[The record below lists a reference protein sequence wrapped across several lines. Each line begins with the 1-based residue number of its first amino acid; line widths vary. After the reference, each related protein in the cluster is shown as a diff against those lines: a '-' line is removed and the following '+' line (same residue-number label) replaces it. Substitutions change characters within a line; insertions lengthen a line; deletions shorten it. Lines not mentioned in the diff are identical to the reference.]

1 MHALTSFFKAL
12 ISLLQK
18 PFEKELNFFL
28 LIYIASALVS
38 CIGYT
43 LFASLSAG
51 LYIAS
56 NHFIIC
62 YLLTWILILIPNHF
76 RLKTLYKILVIG
88 LIAIGTLI
96 DIACIFI
103 FHYTY
108 TLDMIALA
116 KGTNEN
122 EIKEFFDTFFSTT
135 TFAIILSALIAIFV
149 IYRLSLKMATYKIN
163 LTYKLGLLFL
173 FISVTGF
180 YFVSKIWIEYHN
192 ISLVRFFYLDRYQS
206 PPNLK
211 DYYVHPEFMTEN
223 KCIPE
228 NLVFII
234 GESFS
239 RNYSSL
245 YGYEKGNNPK
255 LSELEKDSTLFVF
268 KNVSSKATTTIPSF
282 QNFMTTNEYAENYNS
297 KNWYERLTLT
307 EMLDCV
313 GYYTYWISNQ
323 SKYGIYDNVVT
334 KYAELCDS
342 MIFSRDK
349 FDKTRKVDGDEILIP
364 LINQHLKDNEHSPK
378 CFFVHLMGSH
388 PKFSER
394 YPSYFN
400 KFQASDYPNRKENQ
414 KQNIADYDNSIL
426 YNDSVIREMIKLFE
440 DKESLII
447 YFSDHG
453 LDVYHSREDYAG
465 HGNYRDKESFRY
477 ATEIPFMIYLSK
489 KYMKKSPG
497 IKRRMEKNLD
507 TKYCTENLIYTA
519 MDILGVRFKDNDDVE
534 KYSIL
539 QK

>member
-1 MHALTSFFKAL
+1 MCRLISFFKSL
-12 ISLLQK
+12 ITLLQK

-43 LFASLSAG
+43 MFASLSAG

-62 YLLTWILILIPNHF
+62 YLLTWILILIPNYLK
-76 RLKTLYKILVIG
+76 LKTLYKTFVIV

-135 TFAIILSALIAIFV
+135 TFAIILSAIVAVGI
-149 IYRLSLKMATYKIN
+149 IYKLSLKMARYKIN

-173 FISVTGF
+173 FVSVTGF
-180 YFVSKIWIEYHN
+180 YFVSKIWVEYHN

-211 DYYVHPEFMTEN
+211 DYYVHPELVTDKQSM
-223 KCIPE
+223 PE
-228 NLVFII
+228 NIVFII

-245 YGYEKGNNPK
+245 YGYEKQTNPK
-255 LSELEKDSTLFVF
+255 LAELEKDSSLFVF
-268 KNVSSKATTTIPSF
+268 KNVSSKSTTTIPSF
-282 QNFMTTNEYAENYNS
+282 QNFMTTNEYADKYSN

-307 EMLDCV
+307 ELLDCA
-313 GYYTYWISNQ
+313 GYDMYWISNQ

-342 MIFSRDK
+342 LVFSRDK
-349 FDKTRKVDGDEILIP
+349 FDKTREVDGDEILIP
-364 LINQHLKDNEHSPK
+364 LINQHLKNNEHSQK

-394 YPSYFN
+394 YPIDFN
-400 KFQASDYPNRKENQ
+400 KFKASDYPDRKENQ

-426 YNDSVIREMIKLFE
+426 YNDSVVYEMIKLFE
-440 DKESLII
+440 DKQSLII

-453 LDVYHSREDYAG
+453 LDVYHTREDYAG
-465 HGNYRDKESFRY
+465 HGNYRDKESFIY
-477 ATEIPFMIYLSK
+477 ATQIPFMIYLSK
-489 KYMKKSPG
+489 KYMNRFPKMKE
-497 IKRRMEKNLD
+497 RLNKNLD
-507 TKYCTENLIYTA
+507 NTFCTENLIYTV
-519 MDILGVRFKDNDDVE
+519 MDILGIKFKQNEDVK
-534 KYSIL
+534 KYSLL